1 MSIANPLTASTDIQK
16 ANFTVNSISDNS
28 SVSSS
33 TKTSNSFGEFSQD
46 IVSISRLG
54 REKQQAEQV
63 IGASG
68 TTSNSAAANSAN
80 KNSADQKEVKSDDSV
95 EVSSSIGRSQSV
107 GNLTRDRA
115 SALYN
120 AIAALL

>member
-1 MSIANPLTASTDIQK
+1 MMSIANPLTVSTEIQK
-16 ANFTVNSISDNS
+16 ANINVNSS
-28 SVSSS
+28 SQTNKTTTSS
-33 TKTSNSFGEFSQD
+33 TLNKFGEFSQD
-46 IVSISRLG
+46 IVDISSTA

-63 IGASG
+63 VEPVRI
-68 TTSNSAAANSAN
+68 SNQSAN
-80 KNSADQKEVKSDDSV
+80 QKADQESNDSV
-95 EVSSSIGRSQSV
+95 EVSSSLGKSKAA

>member
-1 MSIANPLTASTDIQK
+1 MSIANPLTVSTEIQK
-16 ANFTVNSISDNS
+16 ANVVVNNTTESNQTATNS
-28 SVSSS
+28 SLN
-33 TKTSNSFGEFSQD
+33 KFGDFSQD
-46 IVSISRLG
+46 IVNISTTA

-63 IGASG
+63 VNSSS
-68 TTSNSAAANSAN
+68 TSSESTSKKTDEKRN
-80 KNSADQKEVKSDDSV
+80 DSV
-95 EVSSSIGRSQSV
+95 EVSNSLGKSKAA